1 MNEKEIPGRTWHGP
15 SATYKTATM
24 DGTPFTRPEAVYA
37 IQRISSDTV
46 TYPHIRRLLASFLN
60 GAMETWIHFLQEF
73 ASGGKIDGATATQR
87 RSAFMKTTN
96 DDNEGALGTVRTS
109 LRHAPCMSLSH
120 FNSRLMYKK
129 NNTSSYITKSLGPEE
144 QKRLRKKAREN
155 DCRGDE

>member
-1 MNEKEIPGRTWHGP
+1 MVRWRPG
-15 SATYKTATM
+15 SAL
-24 DGTPFTRPEAVYA
+24 DP
-37 IQRISSDTV
+37 
-46 TYPHIRRLLASFLN
+46 L
-60 GAMETWIHFLQEF
+60 F